1 VRLPTLE
8 APPTATLEE
17 DMLPN
22 LCRALG
28 RQWAG
33 LLALFLVLT
42 TGTAYAVAN
51 TVFSDDI
58 VDGEVGSA
66 DVADDSTTRALRGVD
81 VRDDSLTGADFAAD
95 SVTGAKIV
103 ESSLSTVPLAAQGG
117 TGRYG
122 YDGACNPESTNW
134 LRCSTA
140 IVPLD
145 RPGRIL
151 IIGQVTAMVES
162 ANEWGDGGCRLHDG
176 SSVIDASM
184 TYLRWDEEDIE
195 EGRNHITMTAV
206 TNVLPAGLRAVAIDC
221 YDQTGATTYPLARIS
236 AVTLSGQ

>member
-1 VRLPTLE
+1 
-8 APPTATLEE
+8 
-17 DMLPN
+17 MLTN
-22 LCRALG
+22 LGRSFA

-42 TGTAYAVAN
+42 SGTAYALAGSN

-58 VDGEVGSA
+58 VDGTVSSA
-66 DVADDSTTRALRGVD
+66 DVADDDTVRALRGID
-81 VRDDSLTGADFAAD
+81 ILNGSLIAQDFAAD
-95 SVTGAKIV
+95 SVTGAGIR

-122 YDGACNPESTNW
+122 YEGACNPESTNW
-134 LRCSTA
+134 LRCST
-140 IVPLD
+140 VVLTLN

-151 IIGQVTAMVES
+151 VIGQVTAMVES

-176 SSVIDASM
+176 TQVIEASR
-184 TYLRWDEEDIE
+184 TYVKWDEEDVE
-195 EGRNHITMTAV
+195 EGRNHFTMTAV
-206 TNVLPAGLRAVAIDC
+206 TNVLPAGTRAVAIDC